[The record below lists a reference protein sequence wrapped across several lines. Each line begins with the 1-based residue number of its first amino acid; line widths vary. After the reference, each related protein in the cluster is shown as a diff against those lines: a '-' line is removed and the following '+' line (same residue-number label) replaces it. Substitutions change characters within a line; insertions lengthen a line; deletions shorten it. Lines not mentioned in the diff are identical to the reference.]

1 MAGKL
6 ITLKYAGRCRACRET
21 IDVGEKARWS
31 KANGRSTVICVVCLE
46 ELDGEDLDDYDE
58 AGISWVGG
66 RGVRSDGMCED
77 APACGCCGP
86 NQEGS
91 FIVYG

>member
-31 KANGRSTVICVVCLE
+31 KADGRSTVTCVVCLA
-46 ELDGEDLDDYDE
+46 ELDDDGLNDTDE
-58 AGISWVGG
+58 AGIRWIDG

-86 NQEGS
+86 DQEGS